1 MDKKI
6 SAIKNHLLKGMT
18 ARIIEYQYSGSHELH
33 KFRIEGE
40 KPTHWF
46 YISREVV
53 DDSEPAVVINLINI
67 YHVIDTFNA
76 AKESKWLFLESNG
89 IREVD
94 ENFTK

>member
-1 MDKKI
+1 MDKKVR
-6 SAIKNHLLKGMT
+6 AIKNYLFKGMPG
-18 ARIIEYQYSGSHELH
+18 RSIEYQYSGSHELH
-33 KFRIEGE
+33 KFRIVGK

-53 DDSEPAVVINLINI
+53 DDSEPVVLINLINI